1 MPAQPSP
8 SRSRN
13 GFTLVEI
20 LLALTIIGM
29 LVAVAVSK
37 VDGIFG
43 QSQEQI
49 ARLFVGDSMK
59 TAMLRY
65 RMDIGD
71 YPSTAEGLKALITAP
86 EERADRWKGPYIES
100 KGGESPRDPW
110 GEPYQ
115 YRCPGTRNADGYD
128 LFSKG
133 RDRAADTADDIGNW

>member
-1 MPAQPSP
+1 MSDQALP
-8 SRSRN
+8 SRARR

-20 LLALTIIGM
+20 LLAIAIVGM
-29 LVAVAVSK
+29 MVAVAVSK
-37 VDGIFG
+37 IDSIFG

-71 YPSTAEGLKALITAP
+71 YPSTAEGLKALIVAP
-86 EERADRWKGPYIES
+86 EEKADRWKGPYIEA
-100 KGGESPRDPW
+100 KGGELPKDPW

-115 YRCPGTRNADGYD
+115 YRSPGTRNAEGYD
-128 LFSKG
+128 LYSKG
-133 RDRAADTADDIGNW
+133 KDHAADTADDIGNW

>member
-1 MPAQPSP
+1 MSEPLPRP
-8 SRSRN
+8 RTRR

-20 LLALTIIGM
+20 LLALAIIGM

-37 VDGIFG
+37 IDGIFG

-65 RMDIGD
+65 RMDLGD
-71 YPSTAEGLKALITAP
+71 YPSTAEGLKALIVAP
-86 EERADRWKGPYIES
+86 EDKVDRWNGPYIEA
-100 KGGESPRDPW
+100 KGGETPRDPW

-115 YRCPGTRNADGYD
+115 YRSPGTHNADGYD
-128 LFSKG
+128 LYSKG
-133 RDRAADTADDIGNW
+133 RDHVAETADDIGNW